1 MNELKLFESQEFGQV
16 RVINQN
22 GEPYFV
28 LKDVCEILEISQAVR
43 VAERLDEDEVSQT
56 HIADNLGRQQQ
67 TYIVNESGLYSVI
80 LRSDKPQAKQF
91 KKWIT
96 AEVIPS
102 IRKHGAYMT
111 ADTIE
116 KTLTDPDYLIRLATR
131 LKEEM
136 EGRIKA
142 ERQIEEQKPK
152 VLFADAVSSSKTSI
166 LIGELA
172 KILRQNGIEI
182 GQNRLFEELRNK
194 GYLIKRAGSDWNMP
208 TQKSMEL
215 GLFEIKE
222 HTHIDGN
229 GCNVTT
235 KTTKVTAKGQ
245 IYFIN
250 KFLTA

>member
-1 MNELKLFESQEFGQV
+1 MNELKLFNYNGIQGV
-16 RVINQN
+16 RVIVMN
-22 GEPYFV
+22 GKEPMFV
-28 LKDVCEILEISQAVR
+28 ARDVCDILELGDVSKAVSR
-43 VAERLDEDEVSQT
+43 LPETMKGTNSILTLGGIQEMLTVTEAGMYKLVFTSRKREAEKFTDWLAT
-56 HIADNLGRQQQ
+56 
-67 TYIVNESGLYSVI
+67 
-80 LRSDKPQAKQF
+80 
-91 KKWIT
+91 
-96 AEVIPS
+96 EVIPS

-136 EGRIKA
+136 EGRINA
-142 ERQIEEQKPK
+142 ERQIEQDKPK

-182 GQNRLFEELRNK
+182 GQNRLFDELRNR

-229 GCNVTT
+229 GCNITT
-235 KTTKVTAKGQ
+235 RTPKCTGKGQ
-245 IYFIN
+245 QYFIN

>member
-1 MNELKLFESQEFGQV
+1 MNEIKQFVYDDILPV
-16 RVINQN
+16 RVIDQD

-28 LKDVCEILEISQAVR
+28 LRDVCEVLEISQPTR
-43 VAERLDEDEVSQT
+43 VAERLDEDEVRLT
-56 HIADNLGRQQQ
+56 HVTDSLGREQQ

-91 KKWIT
+91 KKWVT
-96 AEVIPS
+96 SEVIPS

-116 KTLTDPDYLIRLATR
+116 KTLTDPDYLIRLATT
-131 LKEEM
+131 LKEERDK
-136 EGRIKA
+136 RIAA
-142 ERQIEEQKPK
+142 ERQIEADKPK
-152 VLFADAVSSSKTSI
+152 VLFANAVSASRTSI

-172 KILRQNGIEI
+172 KLLRQNGIEI
-182 GQNRLFEELRNK
+182 GQNRLFEDLRNR
-194 GYLIKRAGSDWNMP
+194 GYLIKRVGGDWNMP
-208 TQKSMEL
+208 TQRSMEL

-235 KTTKVTAKGQ
+235 KTTKVTTKGQ
-245 IYFIN
+245 VYFIN
-250 KFLTA
+250 KFLST

>member
-1 MNELKLFESQEFGQV
+1 MNELKLFENQEFGQV

-28 LKDVCEILEISQAVR
+28 LKDVCEVLGLTNASMIAG
-43 VAERLDEDEVSQT
+43 RLDDDEVT
-56 HIADNLGRQQQ
+56 KFNLGGLSGE
-67 TYIVNESGLYSVI
+67 TNIVNESGLYSVI

-136 EGRIKA
+136 EGRAKA
-142 ERQIEEQKPK
+142 ERQIEQDKPK
-152 VLFADAVSSSKTSI
+152 VEFFDQVAESKDAIDLGTAAKV
-166 LIGELA
+166 LNMGIG
-172 KILRQNGIEI
+172 R
-182 GQNRLFEELRNK
+182 NRLFEVLRDKRILMNDNK
-194 GYLIKRAGSDWNMP
+194 PYQNYIDRGYFRVIEQKYTKPDGSTNISIKTLVYQR
-208 TQKSMEL
+208 
-215 GLFEIKE
+215 GLDYIR
-222 HTHIDGN
+222 
-229 GCNVTT
+229 
-235 KTTKVTAKGQ
+235 KV
-245 IYFIN
+245 
-250 KFLTA
+250 LTA

>member
-1 MNELKLFESQEFGQV
+1 MNELIKVE
-16 RVINQN
+16 INQN
-22 GEPYFV
+22 DEQVISARNLHEV
-28 LKDVCEILEISQAVR
+28 LGIKERFSIWWERNAKTLNLEENKNYCR
-43 VAERLDEDEVSQT
+43 
-56 HIADNLGRQQQ
+56 Q
-67 TYIVNESGLYSVI
+67 TYTNANRQAFDDYAMPLDMAKHICMISGGE
-80 LRSDKPQAKQF
+80 KA
-91 KKWIT
+91 WT
-96 AEVIPS
+96 
-102 IRKHGAYMT
+102 IRDHFIE
-111 ADTIE
+111 IE
-116 KTLTDPDYLIRLATR
+116 KRWNSPDQVIARALLMADKKIYLL
-131 LKEEM
+131 ES
-136 EGRIKA
+136 
-142 ERQIEEQKPK
+142 QIESDKPK

>member
-1 MNELKLFESQEFGQV
+1 MNELKIFSNENLGQV
-16 RVINQN
+16 RAIENN
-22 GEPYFV
+22 GDPWFV
-28 LKDVCEILEISQAVR
+28 LKDVCEVLGLTNATMIAG
-43 VAERLDEDEVSQT
+43 RLDEDEVT
-56 HIADNLGRQQQ
+56 KFNLGGLSGE
-67 TYIVNESGLYSVI
+67 INIINESGLYNVI

-96 AEVIPS
+96 AEVLPS

-142 ERQIEEQKPK
+142 EKQIEQDKPK

-172 KILRQNGIEI
+172 KLLRQNGVEI
-182 GQNRLFEELRNK
+182 GQNRLFEELRNR
-194 GYLIKRAGSDWNMP
+194 GYLIKRNGTDWNMP

-229 GCNVTT
+229 GCNITT
-235 KTTKVTAKGQ
+235 RTPKCTGKGQ
-245 IYFIN
+245 QYFIN

>member
-1 MNELKLFESQEFGQV
+1 MNELKLFENQEFGQV

-28 LKDVCEILEISQAVR
+28 LKDVCEVLGLTNASMIAG
-43 VAERLDEDEVSQT
+43 RLDDDEVT
-56 HIADNLGRQQQ
+56 KFNLGGLSGE
-67 TYIVNESGLYSVI
+67 TNIVNESGLYSVI

-136 EGRIKA
+136 EGRARA
-142 ERQIEEQKPK
+142 ERQIEQDKPK
-152 VLFADAVSSSKTSI
+152 VLFADAVSTSKSAI

-182 GQNRLFEELRNK
+182 GQNRLFDELRNK
-194 GYLIKRAGSDWNMP
+194 GYLIKRKGTDWNMP

-215 GLFEIKE
+215 KLFEIKE
-222 HTHIDGN
+222 HTHLDGN

-235 KTTKVTAKGQ
+235 KTAKVTGKGQ
-245 IYFIN
+245 QYFIN
-250 KFLTA
+250 KFLGQATA